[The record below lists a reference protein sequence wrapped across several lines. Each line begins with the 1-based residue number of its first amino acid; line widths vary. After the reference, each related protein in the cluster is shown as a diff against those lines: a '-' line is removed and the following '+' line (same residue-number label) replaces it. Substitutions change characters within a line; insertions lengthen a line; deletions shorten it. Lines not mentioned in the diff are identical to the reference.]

1 MNQLLSR
8 TVAVAA
14 AGILAITLNPVP
26 ASAATAPTA
35 VFVQETVW
43 PGGSSGRIT
52 VTSGD
57 ATALPNWRVEFDLP
71 AGTTIAHHWNA
82 VLTRSGSHYVVV
94 GASWNASLAP
104 GAFTT
109 FGWVASGQ
117 GTPQGCLLNA
127 APCDGRPPARD
138 VRPPSAPTQ
147 LRGTTQATTFT
158 LTWAASTDNVG
169 VTGYEIYSSTS
180 PGLIATV
187 TTTSYSM
194 GIPPPMV
201 MSFGVRAVD
210 AAGNRSPFATIGL
223 GTPPDTTPPGPPTA
237 LTLRG
242 PTGGS
247 WTVGWTAAHDDQF
260 VAGYEVALNGTVISL
275 VGNTTAYVPYS
286 GYGTYIVT
294 VRAFDGAGNFSTRA
308 QIGIAVDPPPPP
320 PSPAPGA

>member
-1 MNQLLSR
+1 MSRFLSR
-8 TVAVAA
+8 AA
-14 AGILAITLNPVP
+14 AIMAAGVLAITLNPAP

-35 VFVQETVW
+35 VFFQESVW

-52 VTSGD
+52 VTTGD
-57 ATALPNWRVEFDLP
+57 AAALPNWRVEFDLP
-71 AGTTIAHHWNA
+71 AGTAIAHHWNA
-82 VLTRSGSHYVVV
+82 VLTRSGNHYVVV

-104 GAFTT
+104 GASTS
-109 FGWVASGQ
+109 FGWVATGQ

-158 LTWAASTDNVG
+158 LTWTASTDNTAVI
-169 VTGYEIYSSTS
+169 GYEIYNNTGTA
-180 PGLIATV
+180 PIATV

-194 GIPPPMV
+194 GVPPPMV

-210 AAGNRSPFATIGL
+210 AAGNRSPFAVLGL
-223 GTPPDTTPPGPPTA
+223 GTPPDTTAPSQPTA

-242 PTGGS
+242 PTDGS
-247 WTVGWTAAHDDQF
+247 WTVGWAASTDNQF
-260 VAGYEVALNGTVISL
+260 VAGYEVTLNGTVISL
-275 VGNTTAYVPYS
+275 VGNTTAYVPYT

-294 VRAFDGAGNFSTRA
+294 VRAFDAAGNFSTRA

-320 PSPAPGA
+320 PPGA